1 MTTPAD
7 KKTTATAKKGTG
19 GSSAKAAPN
28 ASAKDATAK
37 AVPAA
42 LAKAPRVPAP
52 KMPVGVEDDGVAVTK
67 AKGAGLKMKD
77 LVEQVAKAATGGK
90 KKGVKEIVEATLAAL
105 GDALAKGEAVNLPG
119 FGRAKVAHAE
129 DKGAGKPMTIKMKS
143 QPAGAPKK
151 PKKETLAEPVE

>member
-28 ASAKDATAK
+28 ASAKAATAK
-37 AVPAA
+37 PVPAA

-52 KMPVGVEDDGVAVTK
+52 KMPAGVEDDGVAVTK

-77 LVEQVAKAATGGK
+77 LVEQVAKAAAGGK

-105 GDALAKGEAVNLPG
+105 GNALAKGEAVNLPG

-151 PKKETLAEPVE
+151 PKKEALAEPVE